1 MLANREF
8 GTIVTTSGAA
18 FTWSGNSRQNRLTPF
33 ANDPVSDSTA
43 EAIFLR
49 DDDSGEVWG
58 ATPGPLAR
66 SPQTTWVVRH
76 RAGVT
81 TFERTARGTAPAA
94 RGLRVPS
101 EPVKA
106 SRLTLTNTSERAR
119 TFSVYGYNEWLL
131 GPPRMGHQRHVVTS
145 RDAPTGALVA
155 RNPYNT
161 GFADRVAFSWSSE
174 PVRSM
179 TGDRTEFIGRNG
191 TLTRP
196 AALTSRALSNRLGAG
211 LDPCGALHVSV
222 TLAPGETRQ
231 LVFLLG
237 EGNSIDEVRALL
249 GRCGDVSRVESARQD
264 VDALWQR
271 TLGAIHVQTPDDSF
285 DLLMNGWLLHQTLS
299 SRLWARTGFYQPGGA
314 FGFRDQLQDVMALA
328 FTRPELLRE
337 HLLVAASRQFVE
349 GDVQHWW
356 HPPDGRGT
364 RTRCSDDLLWLPYA
378 VAHYVRM
385 TGDVSV
391 LDEVAP
397 FLEMRPLEPTEH
409 EIYDLPSTSSQSA
422 SLFEHC
428 ARAIDRS
435 LTAGAHGLPLMGSGD
450 WNDGMNRVGHEG
462 RGESVWLGWFLYT
475 VLTEFAAIAALRADT
490 SHASRWRAEAAR
502 LKAALELAWDGDW
515 YRRAYFDDGTPLG
528 SAENDECRIDSISQ
542 SWAVLSGAA
551 RSDRAERAMDAVRSH
566 LVRRE
571 AQVVLLLS
579 PAFDRG
585 VKDPGYIKGYLP
597 GVRENGG
604 QYTHAAVWTIMA
616 LAKLGYG
623 DEAVEVFHMINPINH
638 TRDAAGVARY
648 AAEPYV
654 VAGDVYAHPEHMGRG
669 GWSWYTGSAG
679 WLYRAGLESIL
690 GLTRRGATFSIDP
703 CVPAVWSDFR
713 IDWRFGG
720 STYHIRVDT
729 SDRRSGGS
737 PLATLDGVA
746 VDHTAI
752 PLVDDATVH
761 EVTVRYLRPPLETTW
776 PASARGTRTARS

>member
-1 MLANREF
+1 MRRASSSSCSAR
-8 GTIVTTSGAA
+8 A
-18 FTWSGNSRQNRLTPF
+18 
-33 ANDPVSDSTA
+33 
-43 EAIFLR
+43 
-49 DDDSGEVWG
+49 
-58 ATPGPLAR
+58 AR
-66 SPQTTWVVRH
+66 SK
-76 RAGVT
+76 G
-81 TFERTARGTAPAA
+81 
-94 RGLRVPS
+94 
-101 EPVKA
+101 
-106 SRLTLTNTSERAR
+106 SER
-119 TFSVYGYNEWLL
+119 L
-131 GPPRMGHQRHVVTS
+131 
-145 RDAPTGALVA
+145 
-155 RNPYNT
+155 
-161 GFADRVAFSWSSE
+161 
-174 PVRSM
+174 
-179 TGDRTEFIGRNG
+179 I
-191 TLTRP
+191 
-196 AALTSRALSNRLGAG
+196 
-211 LDPCGALHVSV
+211 
-222 TLAPGETRQ
+222 
-231 LVFLLG
+231 
-237 EGNSIDEVRALL
+237 
-249 GRCGDVSRVESARQD
+249 GRCGELSSVESARRD

-271 TLGAIHVQTPDDSF
+271 TLGAIQVQTPDDSF

-299 SRLWARTGFYQPGGA
+299 SRVWARTGFYQPGGA

-378 VAHYVRM
+378 VAHYITV
-385 TGDVSV
+385 TADVSV
-391 LDEVAP
+391 LDEVRP

-475 VLTEFAAIAALRADT
+475 VLREFAAIAALRSDS

-502 LKAALELAWDGDW
+502 LKGALELAWDGEW

-528 SAENDECRIDSISQ
+528 SADNDECRIDSISQ

-551 RSDRAERAMDAVRSH
+551 RPDRAERAMDAVRSH

-638 TRDAAGVARY
+638 TRDAAGAARY

-690 GLTRRGATFSIDP
+690 GLTRRGASFSIAP
-703 CVPAVWSDFR
+703 CVPAAWSHFR

-720 STYHIRVDT
+720 STYHISVDT
-729 SDRRSGGS
+729 SNRRLGGS
-737 PLATLDGVA
+737 PLATLDGAA
-746 VDHTAI
+746 VDSTAI
-752 PLVDDATVH
+752 PLVDDGQVH
-761 EVTVRYLRPPLETTW
+761 EVTVRYVRPPLETSW
-776 PASARGTRTARS
+776 PARGRISRKVPDR